1 MEPFIPLGQ
10 GTRIDPGELN
20 SYGSLTVAGPS
31 PTSTSNS
38 IPAEHRDVGGGVGLG
53 VGVGLGDG
61 VGAGLGRAVGEAVGA
76 LVGGSYTTTSSTAIS
91 STTRSARVGSAFC
104 TFSVTDDVKE
114 EESIAEIWPAASSP
128 SPATTATS

>member
-53 VGVGLGDG
+53 VGIGVGRG
-61 VGAGLGRAVGEAVGA
+61 VGAGVGMATGHAGVG
-76 LVGGSYTTTSSTAIS
+76 L
-91 STTRSARVGSAFC
+91 
-104 TFSVTDDVKE
+104 D
-114 EESIAEIWPAASSP
+114 AASP
-128 SPATTATS
+128 TE

>member
-1 MEPFIPLGQ
+1 MYIRPCSYTSKIRTASQTPRGIGSHVSTATLNAAPVHRRTMEPFIPLGQ

-53 VGVGLGDG
+53 VGVGPGMFL
-61 VGAGLGRAVGEAVGA
+61 A
-76 LVGGSYTTTSSTAIS
+76 
-91 STTRSARVGSAFC
+91 
-104 TFSVTDDVKE
+104 
-114 EESIAEIWPAASSP
+114 
-128 SPATTATS
+128 